1 MLKSAV
7 IGTGFMG
14 ITHVEALRRLG
25 IEVVGLL
32 GINDEETRSAVVRL
46 SLRKAYLGLE
56 ELLADPEISV
66 VHICTPNYLHY
77 PMAKAVL
84 KAGKHVMCEKPL
96 ANNSQEV
103 DDLVRLEKDTG
114 LVGAVNYN
122 LRFYPLNQEARG
134 RIQAGEMGEINIVH
148 GEYCQDWLLLPTDW
162 NWRLEPELGGDLR
175 VVADIGTHW
184 MDLVTWLTNLE
195 ISAVFADF
203 HTFLPTRYKPIKEEE
218 TFANKLG
225 TGVNTGKPIHIHT
238 EDYAAMLFEFSN
250 GARGTL
256 MLSQISPGRKNDCRW
271 EFNGSKASMSWRQE
285 NPNELWIGHREK
297 PNELLLKDPALMQPD
312 ARLTAAYP
320 GGHAE
325 GYPDTFVQIF
335 KSLYGY
341 IAAGKYG
348 KPRSFATFK
357 DGRRE
362 LILCETIQQSA
373 NEGRWVQIRY

>member
-1 MLKSAV
+1 LIYDDPIMLKSAV

-32 GINDEETRSAVVRL
+32 GINDEETRSAVAKL
-46 SLRKAYLGLE
+46 SLLKAYSGLE

-77 PMAKAVL
+77 PMAKAAL
-84 KAGKHVMCEKPL
+84 EAGKHVLCEKPL
-96 ANNSQEV
+96 ANNSQEA
-103 DDLVRLEKDTG
+103 DELVRLEKDSG

-122 LRFYPLNQEARG
+122 LRFYPLNEEARE
-134 RIQAGEMGEINIVH
+134 RIQAGEMGEINIIH

-184 MDLVTWLTNLE
+184 MDLVTWLTKLE
-195 ISAVFADF
+195 ILAVFADF
-203 HTFLPTRYKPIKEEE
+203 YTFLPTRYKPIREQD
-218 TFANKLG
+218 TFTNKLS
-225 TGVNTGKPIHIHT
+225 TSVNNGEPVQIHT
-238 EDYAAMLFEFSN
+238 EDYAAMFFEFSN

-271 EFNGSKASMSWRQE
+271 EINGSKSSMSWRQE

-297 PNELLLKDPALMQPD
+297 PNELLLLYYGLM
-312 ARLTAAYP
+312 
-320 GGHAE
+320 
-325 GYPDTFVQIF
+325 V
-335 KSLYGY
+335 
-341 IAAGKYG
+341 
-348 KPRSFATFK
+348 
-357 DGRRE
+357 
-362 LILCETIQQSA
+362 
-373 NEGRWVQIRY
+373 V